1 VIVADSSALVKY
13 ILREEDW
20 HKVREYL
27 RGGCA
32 ILDHALKEIAN
43 ALWKRVIANE
53 ISESFAHEILDF
65 LLKERPFKIVSQE
78 ELLQEALSMAVKEK
92 LTVYDTLFI
101 SLAKKNKLPLLTS
114 DTKQAKAAKEEGVEV
129 ILV

>member
-1 VIVADSSALVKY
+1 
-13 ILREEDW
+13 
-20 HKVREYL
+20 
-27 RGGCA
+27 
-32 ILDHALKEIAN
+32 
-43 ALWKRVIANE
+43 
-53 ISESFAHEILDF
+53 
-65 LLKERPFKIVSQE
+65 
-78 ELLQEALSMAVKEK
+78 MAVKEK

>member
-1 VIVADSSALVKY
+1 M
-13 ILREEDW
+13 
-20 HKVREYL
+20 
-27 RGGCA
+27 
-32 ILDHALKEIAN
+32 
-43 ALWKRVIANE
+43 WKRVIANE
-53 ISESFAHEILDF
+53 ISESFAYEILDF
-65 LLKERPFKIVSQE
+65 LLKERPFKIISQE

>member
-1 VIVADSSALVKY
+1 
-13 ILREEDW
+13 
-20 HKVREYL
+20 
-27 RGGCA
+27 
-32 ILDHALKEIAN
+32 
-43 ALWKRVIANE
+43 LWKRVIANE